1 METLDLGS
9 RYVDFIKSLVR
20 SEIKNTEIFIFG
32 SRVQGK
38 AKEFS
43 DVDIALKSTEE
54 IPLEKI
60 LLLKAKFSDSTFPY
74 KVDIVDL
81 SNLDKNFLNIIQP
94 DLYKID

>member
-1 METLDLGS
+1 MGVLDLES
-9 RYVDFIKSLVR
+9 RYVDFIKSTVR
-20 SEIKNTEIFIFG
+20 SELKNAEIFIFG

-38 AKEFS
+38 SKPYS

-54 IPLEKI
+54 IPFEKI
-60 LLLKAKFSDSTFPY
+60 LMLKVKFEESTFPY

-81 SNLDKNFLNIIQP
+81 NTLDENFLNIIQS